1 MKTVHLI
8 LSAVILAALCGCRP
22 HRNQTPVPETVT
34 LQTSM
39 STREVHTWHTDT
51 VYIRIPAQESERETF
66 DSVSVLES
74 DYAVSEAQI
83 RPDGSLRHS
92 LRHKNTP
99 LPVQVTV
106 TTDTIYKDRI
116 IEKPVP
122 VKVHDPAPSAPAKS
136 SRSTV
141 LPWLIA
147 IAATILL
154 VLIAVK
160 HLRTRFL
167 NS

>member
-1 MKTVHLI
+1 MKTIHII
-8 LSAVILAALCGCRP
+8 LTAAVLAALCGCRP
-22 HRNQTPVPETVT
+22 HRNQTPVPKTVT
-34 LQTSM
+34 LQATM
-39 STREVHTWHTDT
+39 TTREVHTQHTDT

-74 DYAVSEAQI
+74 DYAVSEARI
-83 RPDGSLRHS
+83 SPDGSLRHS

-99 LPVQVTV
+99 LPVRVTA

-122 VKVHDPAPSAPAKS
+122 VKVHDPAPSDHAKS

-147 IAATILL
+147 IATTLL
-154 VLIAVK
+154 LAFMIR
-160 HLRTRFL
+160 LSRR
-167 NS
+167 

>member
-8 LSAVILAALCGCRP
+8 LSAVILAVLCGCRP
-22 HRNQTPVPETVT
+22 HRNQTLVPETVT
-34 LQTSM
+34 LQATM
-39 STREVHTWHTDT
+39 TTREVQTQHTDT

-106 TTDTIYKDRI
+106 TTDTIYKDRV

-122 VKVHDPAPSAPAKS
+122 VNVHDTAPSDHAKS
-136 SRSTV
+136 YRSTV

-147 IAATILL
+147 TATTILL

-160 HLRTRFL
+160 HLRTRF
-167 NS
+167 

>member
-1 MKTVHLI
+1 MNCNRLI
-8 LSAVILAALCGCRP
+8 LPMVILAALCGCRS

-34 LQTSM
+34 LQATM
-39 STREVHTWHTDT
+39 STREVHTRHTDT
-51 VYIRIPAQESERETF
+51 IYIHIPAQESERETF

-74 DYAVSEAQI
+74 DYAVSEVQI

-92 LRHKNTP
+92 LRHKATP

-106 TTDTIYKDRI
+106 TTDTIYKDRV

-122 VKVHDPAPSAPAKS
+122 VKVHAPAPSDPEKS

-147 IAATILL
+147 IAATLL
-154 VLIAVK
+154 LAITVRLS
-160 HLRTRFL
+160 RR
-167 NS
+167 

>member
-1 MKTVHLI
+1 MKTIHII
-8 LSAVILAALCGCRP
+8 LTAAVLAALCGCRP

-34 LQTSM
+34 LQATM
-39 STREVHTWHTDT
+39 TTREVQTQHTDT

-74 DYAVSEAQI
+74 DYTVSEAQI

-92 LRHKNTP
+92 LRHKDTP

-106 TTDTIYKDRI
+106 TTDTIYKDRV

-122 VKVHDPAPSAPAKS
+122 VKVHAPAPSDPAKS

-141 LPWLIA
+141 FPWLIA
-147 IAATILL
+147 ITSTIMLLL
-154 VLIAVK
+154 VIVK
-160 HLRTRFL
+160 RLRTRI
-167 NS
+167 

>member
-1 MKTVHLI
+1 
-8 LSAVILAALCGCRP
+8 
-22 HRNQTPVPETVT
+22 
-34 LQTSM
+34 M
-39 STREVHTWHTDT
+39 STREVHTQHTDT

-74 DYAVSEAQI
+74 DYAVSEAHI

-99 LPVQVTV
+99 LPVQVIT
-106 TTDTIYKDRI
+106 TTDTIFKDRV

-122 VKVHDPAPSAPAKS
+122 VKVHVPAPSDSAKS
-136 SRSTV
+136 SRSAF

-147 IAATILL
+147 IISAMLLIL
-154 VLIAVK
+154 VIVK
-160 HLRTRFL
+160 HLRTGF
-167 NS
+167 

>member
-1 MKTVHLI
+1 MKTIHII
-8 LSAVILAALCGCRP
+8 LTAVILSALCGCRS

-34 LQTSM
+34 LQATM
-39 STREVHTWHTDT
+39 STREVHTRHTDS
-51 VYIRIPAQESERETF
+51 VFIRIPAQESERETF

-106 TTDTIYKDRI
+106 TTDTIYKDRV

-122 VKVHDPAPSAPAKS
+122 VKVHDTAPSDHAKS
-136 SRSTV
+136 YRSTV

-147 IAATILL
+147 TATTILL

-160 HLRTRFL
+160 HLRTRF
-167 NS
+167 

>member
-22 HRNQTPVPETVT
+22 HRNQTPVPETIT
-34 LQTSM
+34 LQATM
-39 STREVHTWHTDT
+39 STREIHTRYTDT

-106 TTDTIYKDRI
+106 TTDTIYKDRV

-122 VKVHDPAPSAPAKS
+122 VKVHNPAPSDSATS

-147 IAATILL
+147 IATTMLL
-154 VLIAVK
+154 AFMIRLS
-160 HLRTRFL
+160 RR
-167 NS
+167 

>member
-1 MKTVHLI
+1 MKTIHII
-8 LSAVILAALCGCRP
+8 LTAVILSALCGCRS
-22 HRNQTPVPETVT
+22 HRHQTPVPETVT
-34 LQTSM
+34 LQATM
-39 STREVHTWHTDT
+39 STREVHTRHTDT
-51 VYIRIPAQESERETF
+51 VFIRIPAQESERETF

-106 TTDTIYKDRI
+106 TTDTIYKDRV

-122 VKVHDPAPSAPAKS
+122 VKVHDTAPSDHAKS
-136 SRSTV
+136 YRSTV

-147 IAATILL
+147 TATTILL

-160 HLRTRFL
+160 HLRTRF
-167 NS
+167 

>member
-1 MKTVHLI
+1 MKTIHII
-8 LSAVILAALCGCRP
+8 LTAAVLAALCGCRP
-22 HRNQTPVPETVT
+22 HRNQTPVPKTVT
-34 LQTSM
+34 LQATM
-39 STREVHTWHTDT
+39 TTREVHTQHTDT

-74 DYAVSEAQI
+74 DYTVSEAQI

-99 LPVQVTV
+99 LPVRVTA
-106 TTDTIYKDRI
+106 TTDTIFKDHV

-122 VKVHDPAPSAPAKS
+122 VKVHDPALSDTHKS
-136 SRSTV
+136 RRSII

-147 IAATILL
+147 ITSTIMLIL
-154 VLIAVK
+154 VIVK
-160 HLRTRFL
+160 RLRTRI
-167 NS
+167 

>member
-1 MKTVHLI
+1 MNCNRLI
-8 LSAVILAALCGCRP
+8 LPMVILAALCGCRS
-22 HRNQTPVPETVT
+22 HRCPTPVPETVT
-34 LQTSM
+34 LQATM
-39 STREVHTWHTDT
+39 STREVHTRHTDT
-51 VYIRIPAQESERETF
+51 VYIRIPSQESERETF

-74 DYAVSEAQI
+74 NYAVSEAQI

-92 LRHKNTP
+92 LRHKDTP

-106 TTDTIYKDRI
+106 TTDTIYKDRV

-122 VKVHDPAPSAPAKS
+122 VKVHVPALSDPAKS

-147 IAATILL
+147 IAATLL
-154 VLIAVK
+154 LAISVRLS
-160 HLRTRFL
+160 RR
-167 NS
+167 

>member
-1 MKTVHLI
+1 MNCNRLI
-8 LSAVILAALCGCRP
+8 LPMVILATLCGCRS
-22 HRNQTPVPETVT
+22 HRNQSPFPVTVT
-34 LQTSM
+34 LQATM
-39 STREVHTWHTDT
+39 STREVHTQHTDT

-83 RPDGSLRHS
+83 RPDGSLHHS

-106 TTDTIYKDRI
+106 TTDTIYKDRV

-122 VKVHDPAPSAPAKS
+122 VKVHAPAPSDPAKS
-136 SRSTV
+136 SRPTV

-147 IAATILL
+147 ITSTIMLLL
-154 VLIAVK
+154 VIVK
-160 HLRTRFL
+160 RLRTRI
-167 NS
+167 

>member
-1 MKTVHLI
+1 
-8 LSAVILAALCGCRP
+8 
-22 HRNQTPVPETVT
+22 
-34 LQTSM
+34 M
-39 STREVHTWHTDT
+39 STREVHTQHTDT

-99 LPVQVTV
+99 LPVRIVS
-106 TTDTIYKDRI
+106 TTDTLYKDRV

-122 VKVHDPAPSAPAKS
+122 VKVHDTAPSDTHKS
-136 SRSTV
+136 TRSII

-147 IAATILL
+147 IISTIMLIL
-154 VLIAVK
+154 VIVK
-160 HLRTRFL
+160 RLRTRFL
-167 NS
+167 DS

>member
-1 MKTVHLI
+1 MKTIHII
-8 LSAVILAALCGCRP
+8 LTAVILSALCGCRS

-34 LQTSM
+34 LQATM
-39 STREVHTWHTDT
+39 STREVHTRHTDT
-51 VYIRIPAQESERETF
+51 VFIRIPAQESERETF

-106 TTDTIYKDRI
+106 TTDTIYKDRV

-122 VKVHDPAPSAPAKS
+122 VKVHDTAPSDHAKS
-136 SRSTV
+136 YRSTV

-147 IAATILL
+147 TATTILL

-160 HLRTRFL
+160 HLRTRF
-167 NS
+167 

>member
-1 MKTVHLI
+1 MNSYRLI
-8 LSAVILAALCGCRP
+8 LCAAVLATLCGCRA
-22 HRNQTPVPETVT
+22 HRNQTPVPETIT
-34 LQTSM
+34 LRATM
-39 STREVHTWHTDT
+39 STREVHTQHTDT

-99 LPVQVTV
+99 LPVQVIT
-106 TTDTIYKDRI
+106 TTDTIFKDRV

-122 VKVHDPAPSAPAKS
+122 VKVHDTAPSSSSKS
-136 SRSTV
+136 SRSAF

-147 IAATILL
+147 ITSTMMLIL
-154 VLIAVK
+154 VIVK
-160 HLRTRFL
+160 RLRTRI
-167 NS
+167 

>member
-1 MKTVHLI
+1 M
-8 LSAVILAALCGCRP
+8 VILAVLCGCRS
-22 HRNQTPVPETVT
+22 HRCPTPVPETVT
-34 LQTSM
+34 LQATM
-39 STREVHTWHTDT
+39 STREVHTQHTDT
-51 VYIRIPAQESERETF
+51 VYIHIPAQESERETF

-92 LRHKNTP
+92 LRHKDTP

-106 TTDTIYKDRI
+106 TTDTIYKDRV

-122 VKVHDPAPSAPAKS
+122 VKVHVPAPSDPAKS

-147 IAATILL
+147 IATTMLL
-154 VLIAVK
+154 AFMIRLS
-160 HLRTRFL
+160 RR
-167 NS
+167 

>member
-1 MKTVHLI
+1 M
-8 LSAVILAALCGCRP
+8 VILAALCGCRS
-22 HRNQTPVPETVT
+22 HRCPTPVPETVT
-34 LQTSM
+34 LQATM
-39 STREVHTWHTDT
+39 STREVHTRHTDT
-51 VYIRIPAQESERETF
+51 VYIRIPSQESERETF

-92 LRHKNTP
+92 LRHKDTP

-122 VKVHDPAPSAPAKS
+122 VKVHDPTPSCSSKS

-147 IAATILL
+147 ITSTIMLIL
-154 VLIAVK
+154 VIAK
-160 HLRTRFL
+160 CLRTGL
-167 NS
+167 

>member
-1 MKTVHLI
+1 MKTIHII
-8 LSAVILAALCGCRP
+8 LTAAVLAALCGCRS

-34 LQTSM
+34 LQATM
-39 STREVHTWHTDT
+39 STREVHTRHTDT
-51 VYIRIPAQESERETF
+51 IYIHIPSQESERETF

-92 LRHKNTP
+92 LRHKDTP
-99 LPVQVTV
+99 LPVQVIT
-106 TTDTIYKDRI
+106 TTDTIYKDHI

-122 VKVHDPAPSAPAKS
+122 VKVHDPAPSDPAKS

-147 IAATILL
+147 ITSTIMLLL
-154 VLIAVK
+154 VIVK
-160 HLRTRFL
+160 RLRTRI
-167 NS
+167 

>member
-1 MKTVHLI
+1 M
-8 LSAVILAALCGCRP
+8 VILAALCGCRS
-22 HRNQTPVPETVT
+22 HRCPTPVPETVT
-34 LQTSM
+34 LQATM
-39 STREVHTWHTDT
+39 STREVHTRHTDT
-51 VYIRIPAQESERETF
+51 VYIRIPSQESERETF

-74 DYAVSEAQI
+74 NYAVSEAQI

-92 LRHKNTP
+92 LRHKDTP

-106 TTDTIYKDRI
+106 TTDTIYKDRV

-122 VKVHDPAPSAPAKS
+122 VKVHVPALSDPAKS

-147 IAATILL
+147 IAATLL
-154 VLIAVK
+154 LAITVRLS
-160 HLRTRFL
+160 RR
-167 NS
+167 

>member
-1 MKTVHLI
+1 MNYNRLI
-8 LSAVILAALCGCRP
+8 LPLLILAVLCGCRS

-34 LQTSM
+34 LQATM
-39 STREVHTWHTDT
+39 STREVHTRHTDT
-51 VYIRIPAQESERETF
+51 VYIRIPSQESERETF

-83 RPDGSLRHS
+83 RPDGSLHHS

-99 LPVQVTV
+99 LPVQVIT
-106 TTDTIYKDRI
+106 TTDTIFKDRV

-122 VKVHDPAPSAPAKS
+122 VKVHNPAPSDPAKS
-136 SRSTV
+136 SYSTV

-160 HLRTRFL
+160 HLRTRF
-167 NS
+167 

>member
-1 MKTVHLI
+1 MKTIHII
-8 LSAVILAALCGCRP
+8 LTAAVLAVLCGCRS
-22 HRNQTPVPETVT
+22 HRNQTPVHETVT
-34 LQTSM
+34 LQATM
-39 STREVHTWHTDT
+39 STREVHTQHTDT
-51 VYIRIPAQESERETF
+51 VYIRIPSQESERETF

-92 LRHKNTP
+92 LRHKDTP
-99 LPVQVTV
+99 LPVQVIT
-106 TTDTIYKDRI
+106 TTDTIYKDHI

-122 VKVHDPAPSAPAKS
+122 VKVHDPAPSDPAKS

-147 IAATILL
+147 ITSTIMLLL
-154 VLIAVK
+154 VIVK
-160 HLRTRFL
+160 RLRTRI
-167 NS
+167 

>member
-1 MKTVHLI
+1 MNCNRLI
-8 LSAVILAALCGCRP
+8 LPMVILAALCGCRS
-22 HRNQTPVPETVT
+22 HRCPTPVPETVT
-34 LQTSM
+34 LQATM
-39 STREVHTWHTDT
+39 STREVHTRHTDT
-51 VYIRIPAQESERETF
+51 VYIRIPSQESERETF

-92 LRHKNTP
+92 LRHKDTP
-99 LPVQVTV
+99 LPVQVIT
-106 TTDTIYKDRI
+106 TTDTIYKDHI

-122 VKVHDPAPSAPAKS
+122 VKVHDPAPSDPAKS

-147 IAATILL
+147 IATTMLL
-154 VLIAVK
+154 AFMIRLS
-160 HLRTRFL
+160 RR
-167 NS
+167 

>member
-1 MKTVHLI
+1 MKTIYLI
-8 LSAVILAALCGCRP
+8 LSAAILVALCGCRT

-34 LQTSM
+34 LQATM
-39 STREVHTWHTDT
+39 STREVHTRHTDT
-51 VYIRIPAQESERETF
+51 VYICIPSQESERETF

-99 LPVQVTV
+99 LPVQVIT
-106 TTDTIYKDRI
+106 TTDTIFKDRV

-122 VKVHDPAPSAPAKS
+122 VKVHDPAPSDSANS
-136 SRSTV
+136 SRSV
-141 LPWLIA
+141 FLPWLIA
-147 IAATILL
+147 ITSTIMLIL
-154 VLIAVK
+154 VIVK
-160 HLRTRFL
+160 CLRTGF
-167 NS
+167 

>member
-1 MKTVHLI
+1 MKTIHII
-8 LSAVILAALCGCRP
+8 LTAVILSALCGCRS

-34 LQTSM
+34 LQATM
-39 STREVHTWHTDT
+39 STREVHTRHTDT

-66 DSVSVLES
+66 DSVSALES

-99 LPVQVTV
+99 LPVQVSV
-106 TTDTIYKDRI
+106 TTDTIYKDRV

-122 VKVHDPAPSAPAKS
+122 VKVHDTAPSDHAKS

-147 IAATILL
+147 TATTILL

-160 HLRTRFL
+160 HLRTRF
-167 NS
+167 

>member
-1 MKTVHLI
+1 ML
-8 LSAVILAALCGCRP
+8 ILAALCGCRS
-22 HRNQTPVPETVT
+22 HRNPTPVPETVT
-34 LQTSM
+34 LQATM
-39 STREVHTWHTDT
+39 STREVHTRHTDT
-51 VYIRIPAQESERETF
+51 VYIHIPAQESERETF

-83 RPDGSLRHS
+83 RPDGSLHHS
-92 LRHKNTP
+92 LRHKDTP

-106 TTDTIYKDRI
+106 TTDTIYKDRV

-122 VKVHDPAPSAPAKS
+122 VKVHVPALSDPEKS

-147 IAATILL
+147 IAATLL
-154 VLIAVK
+154 LAITVRLS
-160 HLRTRFL
+160 RR
-167 NS
+167 

>member
-1 MKTVHLI
+1 ML
-8 LSAVILAALCGCRP
+8 ILAALCGCRS
-22 HRNQTPVPETVT
+22 HRCPTPVPETVT
-34 LQTSM
+34 LQATM
-39 STREVHTWHTDT
+39 STREVHTRHTDT
-51 VYIRIPAQESERETF
+51 IYIHIPSQESERETF

-92 LRHKNTP
+92 LRHKDTP
-99 LPVQVTV
+99 LPVQVIT
-106 TTDTIYKDRI
+106 TTDTIYKDHI

-122 VKVHDPAPSAPAKS
+122 VKVHDPAPSDPAKS

-147 IAATILL
+147 ITSTIMLLL
-154 VLIAVK
+154 VIVK
-160 HLRTRFL
+160 RLRTRI
-167 NS
+167 

>member
-1 MKTVHLI
+1 MKTIHII
-8 LSAVILAALCGCRP
+8 LTAAVLAALCGCRP
-22 HRNQTPVPETVT
+22 HRNQTPVPETET
-34 LQTSM
+34 LQATM
-39 STREVHTWHTDT
+39 TTREVHTQHTDT

-74 DYAVSEAQI
+74 DYAVSEARI
-83 RPDGSLRHS
+83 SPDGSLRHS

-99 LPVQVTV
+99 LPVRVTA

-122 VKVHDPAPSAPAKS
+122 VKVHAPAPSDSAKS

-147 IAATILL
+147 IATTLL
-154 VLIAVK
+154 LAFMIR
-160 HLRTRFL
+160 LSRR
-167 NS
+167 

>member
-1 MKTVHLI
+1 MKTIYLI
-8 LSAVILAALCGCRP
+8 LSAAILVALCGCRS

-34 LQTSM
+34 LQSYM
-39 STREVHTWHTDT
+39 STREIHTQHTDT

-99 LPVQVTV
+99 LPVQVIT
-106 TTDTIYKDRI
+106 TTDTIFKDRV
-116 IEKPVP
+116 IEKPVS
-122 VKVHDPAPSAPAKS
+122 VKVHDPAPSDTHKS
-136 SRSTV
+136 RRSIIF
-141 LPWLIA
+141 PWLIA
-147 IAATILL
+147 ITSTIMLIL
-154 VLIAVK
+154 VIVK
-160 HLRTRFL
+160 RLRTRI
-167 NS
+167 

>member
-8 LSAVILAALCGCRP
+8 LSAVILAVLCGCRP

-34 LQTSM
+34 LQATM
-39 STREVHTWHTDT
+39 STREVHTQHTDT

-99 LPVQVTV
+99 LPVQVIT
-106 TTDTIYKDRI
+106 TTDTIFKDRV

-122 VKVHDPAPSAPAKS
+122 FKVHDPAPSDSAKS
-136 SRSTV
+136 YRSTV

-147 IAATILL
+147 ITSTIMLIL
-154 VLIAVK
+154 VIAK
-160 HLRTRFL
+160 CLRTGL
-167 NS
+167 